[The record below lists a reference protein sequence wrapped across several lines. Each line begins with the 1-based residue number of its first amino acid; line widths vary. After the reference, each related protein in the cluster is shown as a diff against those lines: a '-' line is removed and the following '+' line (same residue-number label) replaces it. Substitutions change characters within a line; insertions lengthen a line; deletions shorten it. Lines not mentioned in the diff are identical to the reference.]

1 MSRWRGM
8 YLQYSR
14 RRPPRAARAVAG
26 QDVPSRRWPRA
37 QCSVRTTGAAM
48 APQGRR
54 CSDGCTQAAAPA
66 CRDETVSTHCRR
78 LERHGIPKEKWS
90 PPFLRADPGQ
100 ADCTQGRRLVL
111 GCNLTPLVQSHTVP
125 TTTIRCPPRC
135 GRIARPSGYVFSHCL
150 AQAAGAERTA
160 RAAWGGGGS
169 THQPRPR
176 HHPPPPPH
184 RPFHKPLGRELQ
196 RGASFAVALPHAP
209 VAANSCGSARP
220 DWCRPQRFYTAA
232 RCPPHA
238 HPPVVG
244 GGCRRRPPLGPAIR
258 FQRAA
263 HAHPPRAPPAL
274 HRHDARRGGPARGS
288 CAATPADTSPPP
300 NPLAVRPTS
309 WAVAVVVC
317 PQHVV
322 RAP

>member
-37 QCSVRTTGAAM
+37 QCSCARRVQLWLLRADAGVTGARK
-48 APQGRR
+48 PPRQR
-54 CSDGCTQAAAPA
+54 
-66 CRDETVSTHCRR
+66 RDETVSTHCRR
-78 LERHGIPKEKWS
+78 LVRHGIPEEKWS
-90 PPFLRADPGQ
+90 PPFFRADPGQ

-135 GRIARPSGYVFSHCL
+135 GRIARPCPDMYSVTVWL
-150 AQAAGAERTA
+150 KRPAQSAP
-160 RAAWGGGGS
+160 RAPLGGGGS

-300 NPLAVRPTS
+300 NPRAVRPTS